1 MYLPPWSVE
10 FNEKKLILLDSFIEI
25 VIVEQKHAFVSLI
38 AIYDLFFL
46 FFFHLSIIK
55 YEVKF

>member
-25 VIVEQKHAFVSLI
+25 VIVEQKYAFVSLI
-38 AIYDLFFL
+38 AINDLFFL